1 MTVTR
6 RLAAIF
12 AADVAGYSRLMGA
25 DDEGT
30 LKRLKAHLR
39 ELIDPKI
46 TEHRGRIVRTAGD
59 GTLVEFA
66 SVVDAVLCAFEV
78 QQRMGERNADVAGD
92 QRIVFRIGINLGD
105 IIIDGDDIHG
115 DGVNIAARLEAMAE
129 PGTVCVSAEAWEQAR
144 GKVPFGADDLGDH
157 QLKNI
162 EWPVRVFRIANGSSA
177 IADVARKPFALPDK
191 PSIAVLP
198 FQNISGDTEQEYF
211 VDGVVEEITAALSR
225 VRSFLVIA
233 RNSAF
238 THKGRA
244 VDVKQVSRELG
255 VRYVLGGSLRK
266 ARDRVRI
273 TAQLVDATTGNH
285 IWSDR
290 YDGTVEDIFDLQ
302 DRITESVV
310 GTIQS
315 SILRAE
321 VERTKRKRPESLDAY
336 DHVLRAFPYVWAL
349 DETANTLALSHL
361 NSAIEIEPDYPLAL
375 ALAAWCQAR
384 KITYNWTS
392 ALDQAKAEGL
402 RLARLAGD
410 MRNDDPLVLTMLCAA
425 HSVVGDLD
433 VASALIEK
441 ALALDPNSAMAWN
454 RSGWVNTY
462 LIRPQIAIEHFQ
474 RALRLSPFDPMNF
487 NCLIGIGN
495 AHFAAERYEEA
506 LPWWRKG
513 MVERPDLTWP
523 LRPMAAALALLGRIS
538 EAHEAVR
545 QLQHTYPDIT
555 ISKIMAIVPHRGD
568 YARRYAE
575 GLRRAGLPE

>member
-1 MTVTR
+1 MQF
-6 RLAAIF
+6 IF
-12 AADVAGYSRLMGA
+12 ADH
-25 DDEGT
+25 T
-30 LKRLKAHLR
+30 LDIARR
-39 ELIDPKI
+39 ELRRGSNPIAVEPQVFDLLVYLIRNRDRVVSKDDLI
-46 TEHRGRIVRTAGD
+46 ASVWDGRIVSESTLTSRIYAARKALGDSGEDQKLIRTIARKGLRFVGAVRMQSAGD
-59 GTLVEFA
+59 ELA
-66 SVVDAVLCAFEV
+66 YAVDPLSD
-78 QQRMGERNADVAGD
+78 ER
-92 QRIVFRIGINLGD
+92 RPL
-105 IIIDGDDIHG
+105 
-115 DGVNIAARLEAMAE
+115 
-129 PGTVCVSAEAWEQAR
+129 S
-144 GKVPFGADDLGDH
+144 
-157 QLKNI
+157 
-162 EWPVRVFRIANGSSA
+162 
-177 IADVARKPFALPDK
+177 LPDK

-198 FQNISGDTEQEYF
+198 FQNMSGDSEQQYF
-211 VDGVVEEITAALSR
+211 IDGVVEEITSALSR
-225 VRSFLVIA
+225 VRSLFVIS

-238 THKGRA
+238 TYKGRA
-244 VDVKQVSRELG
+244 IDVKQVSHELG
-255 VRYVLGGSLRK
+255 VRYVLEGSLRK
-266 ARDRVRI
+266 ANSRVRI
-273 TAQLVDATTGNH
+273 TAQLIDATTGNH

-290 YDGTVEDIFDLQ
+290 YNGTVEDIFDLQ

-310 GTIQS
+310 GAIQP
-315 SILRAE
+315 SILLAE

-336 DHVLRAFPYVWAL
+336 DHVLRAFPYVWAF
-349 DETANTLALSHL
+349 DPTANTVALSHL
-361 NSAIEIEPDYPLAL
+361 NSAIEIERDYPLAL

-392 ALDQAKAEGL
+392 ELDRTKTEGL

-410 MRNDDPLVLTMLCAA
+410 MQNDDPLVLTMLCAA
-425 HSVVGDLD
+425 HSVIGDLD

-462 LIRPQIAIEHFQ
+462 LIRPEIAIEHFQ

-513 MVERPDLTWP
+513 MVERPDLSWP
-523 LRPMAAALALLGRIS
+523 LRPMAAALGLLGRIS

-545 QLQHTYPDIT
+545 QLRQGYPDIT
-555 ISKIMAIVPHRGD
+555 ISKIMAIIPHRGE

>member
-1 MTVTR
+1 VQF
-6 RLAAIF
+6 LF
-12 AADVAGYSRLMGA
+12 ADQ
-25 DDEGT
+25 T
-30 LKRLKAHLR
+30 LDIDRR
-39 ELIDPKI
+39 ELRRGSKPIAIEPQVFDLLVYLIQNRERVVSKDDLI
-46 TEHRGRIVRTAGD
+46 ASVWDGRIVSES
-59 GTLVEFA
+59 TLT
-66 SVVDAVLCAFEV
+66 S
-78 QQRMGERNADVAGD
+78 
-92 QRIVFRIGINLGD
+92 RIY
-105 IIIDGDDIHG
+105 
-115 DGVNIAARLEAMAE
+115 AARKAI
-129 PGTVCVSAEAWEQAR
+129 
-144 GKVPFGADDLGDH
+144 GDSG
-157 QLKNI
+157 QDQKLI
-162 EWPVRVFRIANGSSA
+162 RTI
-177 IADVARKPFALPDK
+177 ARKGLRFIGSVHTRSTGDESVHAANPPLDEPREPLSLPDK

-198 FQNISGDTEQEYF
+198 FQNMSGDREQQYF
-211 VDGVVEEITAALSR
+211 IDGVVEEITSALSR
-225 VRSFLVIA
+225 VRSIFVIS

-238 THKGRA
+238 TYQGRV
-244 VDVKQVSRELG
+244 VDVKQVSHELG
-255 VRYVLGGSLRK
+255 VRYVLEGSLRK
-266 ARDRVRI
+266 AHSRVRI
-273 TAQLVDATTGNH
+273 TAQLIDATTGNH

-290 YDGTVEDIFDLQ
+290 YDGTVDDIFDLQ

-310 GTIQS
+310 GTIQP
-315 SILRAE
+315 SILLAE
-321 VERTKRKRPESLDAY
+321 VERTKCKRPESLDAY

-361 NSAIEIEPDYPLAL
+361 NSALEIERDYPLAL

-384 KITYNWTS
+384 KITYNWTT
-392 ALDQAKAEGL
+392 ALDQTKAEGL

-462 LIRPQIAIEHFQ
+462 LMQPEIAIEHFK

-513 MVERPDLTWP
+513 MVERPDLAWP
-523 LRPMAAALALLGRIS
+523 LRPMAAALGLLGRIS

-545 QLQHTYPDIT
+545 QLRHGYPDLT
-555 ISKIMAIVPHRGD
+555 ISKIMAIIPHRGD
-568 YARRYAE
+568 YASRYAE
-575 GLRRAGLPE
+575 GLRRAGLPD